1 MNTPLSRTLF
11 RSEFDNLIA
20 ATMSLNALVLGVMLP
35 VLRHMGEALGV
46 ADGNDQQ
53 AASRSV

>member
-1 MNTPLSRTLF
+1 MNTPLNRTLF
-11 RSEFDNLIA
+11 RSEFVNLIA
-20 ATMSLNALVLGVMLP
+20 AIMSLSALVFGVMLP

-53 AASRSV
+53 AASRSI